1 MARLRGWTWV
11 DNAIVYTALL
21 LALLA
26 GWGVRGWVE
35 DVKTALERPVVV
47 ASEGPKDVSVCVSR
61 ELPTLWHIAR
71 EYYPDKHTGMMVEA
85 IRKANPDLDPGRLQI
100 GQVVVLP

>member
-1 MARLRGWTWV
+1 MRKATWV
-11 DNAIVYTALL
+11 DNVIVYATLL
-21 LALLA
+21 LALLG
-26 GWGVRGWVE
+26 GWGARGWVE
-35 DVKTALERPVVV
+35 GYKAWLDTPIVTIEQ
-47 ASEGPKDVSVCVSR
+47 EGPKDVSVCVSR

-71 EYYPDKHTGMMVEA
+71 EYYPDKHTGRMVEE

>member
-26 GWGVRGWVE
+26 GWGARGWVE
-35 DVKTALERPVVV
+35 GYKAWLDTPIVTIEQ
-47 ASEGPKDVSVCVSR
+47 EGPKDVSVCVSR
-61 ELPTLWHIAR
+61 EFLPCGIS
-71 EYYPDKHTGMMVEA
+71 
-85 IRKANPDLDPGRLQI
+85 PGSITRTSTP
-100 GQVVVLP
+100 G